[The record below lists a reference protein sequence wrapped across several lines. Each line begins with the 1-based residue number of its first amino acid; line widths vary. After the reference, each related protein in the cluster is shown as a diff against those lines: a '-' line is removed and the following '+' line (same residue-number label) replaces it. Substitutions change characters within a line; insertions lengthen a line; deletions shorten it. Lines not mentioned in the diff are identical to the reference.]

1 MRRIITLSVAALI
14 LAGSYFIAFGVPAS
28 LGVVFGIEADGGKE
42 PGATAG
48 RPQADGP
55 TGNPAVGRA
64 TTVVLAPLTMQPY
77 ADILR
82 AVGSAAAVRSAEVI
96 ADVSGEVTEINLSSN
111 RQVSAG
117 EMLVQLDA
125 RTEVFNREIAQA
137 ELDQARDTVQR
148 YERLRGTGNSTVT
161 DVALSEAKLAER
173 LAEANVGL
181 ADVALD
187 DRTIRAPISG
197 KLSLSDVE
205 VGDRLSV
212 GSVVVTID
220 DSEALLVEF
229 ELPERSIG
237 LLSKEQTIL
246 ASTPTF
252 TGRVFEGGIVSFDS
266 RIDSVTRS
274 VTVKARIENSDALLW
289 PGMTFAVRI
298 IHESDPLA
306 VLPST
311 AITWSRSG
319 SSVWINEDGV
329 AKQVPATILFR
340 RNDQVWINADIA
352 IGTLVVTEGA
362 QKLRA
367 GSRITAANAPA
378 SEPNVQEPV
387 AEPSRATPEVGQTE
401 PKPSPA
407 TEEPT

>member
-1 MRRIITLSVAALI
+1 MRPIITLSIAALI
-14 LAGSYFIAFGVPAS
+14 LAGSYVIAFGVPAS
-28 LGVVFGIEADGGKE
+28 LRPVFGIEADSGQGS
-42 PGATAG
+42 GATAA
-48 RPQADGP
+48 RPSPDSP
-55 TGNPAVGRA
+55 TGKPSASRA
-64 TTVVLAPLTMQPY
+64 TTVVLAPLEMQPY

-82 AVGSAAAVRSAEVI
+82 AVGSASALRSAEVI

-137 ELDQARDTVQR
+137 ELDQARDTVER
-148 YERLRGTGNSTVT
+148 YERLQGTGSSTIT
-161 DVALSEAKLAER
+161 DVALSEAKVAER

-181 ADVALD
+181 ADAALD

-220 DSEALLVEF
+220 DSEALLIEF

-252 TGRVFEGGIVSFDS
+252 TGQVFEGGIVSFDS

-274 VTVKARIENSDALLW
+274 VTVKARIENPDGLLW
-289 PGMTFAVRI
+289 PGMTFSVRI

-319 SSVWINEDGV
+319 SSVWIDEDGV
-329 AKQVPATILFR
+329 AKQIPATILFR
-340 RNDQVWINADIA
+340 RNDQVWIDADIST
-352 IGTLVVTEGA
+352 GTLVVTEGA
-362 QKLRA
+362 QKLRPGA
-367 GSRITAANAPA
+367 RIAAANDPA
-378 SEPNVQEPV
+378 QRSPV
-387 AEPSRATPEVGQTE
+387 ANPAGKAPEVGQAE
-401 PKPSPA
+401 PKLSPA